1 MHLTYEA
8 FTLYGGAS
16 QLLLL
21 YISLVTSRGNC
32 SSLQQNPS
40 TLPWQ
45 RLQAYTMEVWA
56 IPLSLAATEGIAFAF
71 FSWSY

>member
-1 MHLTYEA
+1 MHFAYEA
-8 FTLYGGAS
+8 FTLYDVVS

-21 YISLVTSRGNC
+21 YINLVTSRGNC
-32 SSLQQNPS
+32 SFLQQNPT

-56 IPLSLAATEGIAFAF
+56 SPFSLAATEGIAFAF
-71 FSWSY
+71 FS